1 MLRRA
6 ILAAAVAATALP
18 LWGRQDEEKKLTFR
32 LKDASVEAVC
42 QYVSSVTGW
51 IFVHE
56 KRVTG
61 TIDATSDTDVPVSKV
76 LDFLNSALR
85 RHGATISNP
94 YSPRLPRPG
103 EVLKVVDVDV
113 DKRLNLEIYVG
124 SDWEQI
130 PIIDKV
136 RTQIVPLK
144 AVNVV
149 EVSKELGDVLRN
161 AMGDGGQVS
170 VSTYSNS
177 MVLIGRSDGINR
189 AVRIL
194 RVIDVSASAELKI
207 RVFTLR
213 NADATETAKVLNDV
227 FRKEAMQGTTGRS
240 SSGGG
245 GFDFMRLLGG
255 GGDGGGG
262 RGDRGGGSSGGPSAR
277 ALAHEMV
284 RITAEPRTNSVIV
297 TATEDNLKL
306 ITELVSKLDDK
317 AAGAVR
323 LKLYPLRYAD
333 ATTAAKLINDVFA
346 ETPTNSRSGG
356 GDRGRSQVPV
366 WIGGTPST
374 PTDPL
379 GATKEVRAVADI
391 RTNSVLVAAGEQ
403 KLAIIDDIVREID
416 RQVND
421 MLVVKIYE
429 LKNADPIQMTTI
441 LQALFRPQV
450 QATQNSGRGGG
461 GGGNQNQGGS
471 WWQQQLGFG
480 SQGGSRGSSSSGN
493 GSPLL
498 PSQEVE
504 ITNDPRTNSI
514 IVKASKEYIAVI
526 DDVVKQLDANP
537 TETKT
542 TIAVPVKHHT
552 AEALALALQ
561 NLVRGTTTGTSTSA
575 FGRTGQTQGQQ
586 GMFGNQQNQGFG
598 NRGSG
603 MQSGST
609 RGSGGG
615 TSTRTRSGG
624 FLGPLDPQDP
634 PVPPQQ
640 EEEPRRSIEGT
651 VDIAPDAATNRLL
664 LRGSPRDLR
673 AIQALLEELDR
684 VRPQV
689 LIKVLIADV
698 TLDESTQFG
707 VEGFWENKMT
717 VRGGDRATNRFATDF
732 ALGTSGFTYLL
743 SGDEFQATLN
753 VFAREGRL
761 KVLATPRILALDNA
775 TASINVGKEVPRVSN
790 TQVNQL
796 GNTVNTVIYENVG
809 ILLQVTPHINPDGL
823 VTMDINPEI
832 SDVAS
837 AAESVPI
844 TEGVNS
850 PTFNVNA
857 ATTTVAVRTGT
868 TIVIGGLIRETLDDS
883 VDKIPVLG
891 DIPIL
896 GALFSNTSK
905 RKVKR
910 ELMIFLT
917 PYVAFTAS
925 QLEEITQL
933 EKARLKIMDL
943 RDIESESDRWL
954 ERVRK

>member
-1 MLRRA
+1 MHRRVLVA
-6 ILAAAVAATALP
+6 AALAAIGLP
-18 LWGRQDEEKKLTFR
+18 LWGQQQPPDEEKKLTFR
-32 LKDASVEAVC
+32 FKDASVEAVC

-61 TIDATSDTDVPVSKV
+61 TIDATSDTDVPLSKV
-76 LDFLNSALR
+76 LDFLDGALR
-85 RHGATISNP
+85 RHGATLLNP
-94 YSPRLPRPG
+94 YSPRMPRGG
-103 EVLKVVDVDV
+103 EVVKIVDVDV
-113 DKRLNLEIYVG
+113 GKRLNLDIYVG
-124 SDWEQI
+124 ADPEQI
-130 PIIDKV
+130 PIIDKM

-161 AMGDGGQVS
+161 AMGEGGQVG
-170 VSTYSNS
+170 VTTYSNS

-207 RVFTLR
+207 RVYTLR

-227 FRKEAMQGTTGRS
+227 FRKEAMQGSTGRS

-245 GFDFMRLLGG
+245 FDMMRLLTG
-255 GGDGGGG
+255 GGDSGGG
-262 RGDRGGGSSGGPSAR
+262 RSDKGGDRGAGPTAR

-297 TATEDNLKL
+297 TATEDNMKL
-306 ITELVSKLDDK
+306 ITELVARLDDK
-317 AAGAVR
+317 GAGAVR

-333 ATTAAKLINDVFA
+333 ATTAAKLINEVFA
-346 ETPTNSRSGG
+346 ETPTNSRGSS
-356 GDRGRSQVPV
+356 GDRNRSQVPV
-366 WIGGTPST
+366 WMGGAPSS

-379 GATKEVRAVADI
+379 GATKEVRAVADV

-403 KLAIIDDIVREID
+403 KLAIIDDLVREID

-421 MLVVKIYE
+421 MLVVKIYD
-429 LKNADPIQMTTI
+429 LKNADAVQMTTV

-450 QATQNSGRGGG
+450 QATQNTGRGGG
-461 GGGNQNQGGS
+461 GTSQNQGGS
-471 WWQQQLGFG
+471 WIQQQLGFG
-480 SQGGSRGSSSSGN
+480 GGGSRGGSSG
-493 GSPLL
+493 GSSQLL
-498 PSQEVE
+498 PSQEIE
-504 ITNDPRTNSI
+504 ITNDPRTNSL
-514 IVKASKEYIAVI
+514 IVKASKEYIGII

-542 TIAVPVKHHT
+542 TISVPIINHT
-552 AEALALALQ
+552 AVDLATALQ
-561 NLVRGTTTGTSTSA
+561 NLVRGQTTGTTSSQ
-575 FGRTGQTQGQQ
+575 FGTRTGQTQTQP
-586 GMFGNQQNQGFG
+586 GMFGNQNQGFG
-598 NRGSG
+598 NRGSAP
-603 MQSGST
+603 QSGST
-609 RGSGGG
+609 RGSAGG
-615 TSTRTRSGG
+615 TSRTRSGQ
-624 FLGPLDPQDP
+624 LGPLEQDP
-634 PVPPQQ
+634 PGLPPQQ
-640 EEEPRRSIEGT
+640 EEEPQRRSIEGT
-651 VDIAPDAATNRLL
+651 VDIQPDAATNRML
-664 LRGSPRDLR
+664 LRGAPRDLR
-673 AIQALLEELDR
+673 AIQALIDELDR

-707 VEGFWENKMT
+707 VEGLWENRMR
-717 VRGGDRATNRFATDF
+717 VRGGDPGLNRFATDF

-743 SGDEFQATLN
+743 SGDEFQASLN
-753 VFAREGRL
+753 FFAREGRL

-809 ILLQVTPHINPDGL
+809 ILLQVTPHINPNGL

-868 TIVIGGLIRETLDDS
+868 TIVIGGLIRETVDDS
-883 VDKIPVLG
+883 VDKVPVLG
-891 DIPIL
+891 DLPII
-896 GALFSNTSK
+896 GPLFSNTSK

-925 QLEEITQL
+925 QLEEITEL
-933 EKARLKIMDL
+933 EKSRLKIMDL
-943 RDIESESDRWL
+943 RDIEAESDRWL